1 MTYEQALTMLAEA
14 LADPHPTM
22 TVADIDRDLRAGAG
36 TLWHT
41 DKSVIFLRVE
51 QYENGERTLWAA
63 PAAGDLQEIL
73 EQGTADVEQLAR
85 DNGCTQVLI
94 QAGRDGW
101 ERALEPYGYAPV
113 AIILRKVL
121 D

>member
-1 MTYEQALTMLAEA
+1 MDYGKAMSMLAEA

-22 TVADIDRDLRAGAG
+22 TVADIDRDLRAGEG
-36 TLWHT
+36 TLWTT
-41 DKSVIFLRVE
+41 DRSVIFLRIE

-73 EQGTADVEQLAR
+73 ERGTADIEQLAR
-85 DNGCTQVLI
+85 DNNCTQVLI

-113 AIILRKVL
+113 ATILRKVL

>member
-1 MTYEQALTMLAEA
+1 MTYEEALTLLAQA

-22 TVADIDRDLRAGAG
+22 TVADIDRDLRAGEG

-41 DKSVIFLRVE
+41 DKSVIFLRIE

-85 DNGCTQVLI
+85 DNNCTQVLI

-101 ERALEPYGYAPV
+101 ERALEPHGYAPV
-113 AIILRKVL
+113 ATILRKVL

>member
-1 MTYEQALTMLAEA
+1 MDYEKALSMLAEA
-14 LADPHPTM
+14 LADPHPTL

-36 TLWHT
+36 TLWTT
-41 DKSVIFLRVE
+41 DRSVIFLRVE
-51 QYENGERTLWAA
+51 AFENGERTLWAA

-85 DNGCTQVLI
+85 DNNCTQVLI

-101 ERALEPYGYAPV
+101 ERALEPYGYEPV
-113 AIILRKVL
+113 AIVLRKVL

>member
-1 MTYEQALTMLAEA
+1 MEYARALELLSEA
-14 LADPHPTM
+14 LADPHPTL
-22 TVADIDRDLRAGAG
+22 TVADIDRALRAGEG

-41 DKSVIFLRVE
+41 DKSVIFLRVDP
-51 QYENGERTLWAA
+51 YENGSRVLWAA

-73 EQGTADVEQLAR
+73 EQGTADIEQLAR
-85 DNGCTQVLI
+85 DNNCTQVLI